1 MPLIELATIPGL
13 ETAQAVFGAVQTH
26 AAVIDDRIVDIMV
39 YVYNT
44 APPPPPPPPPPP
56 SGLI

>member
-1 MPLIELATIPGL
+1 MPIIELASIPGL
-13 ETAQAVFGAVQTH
+13 ETAQAVFGALQVQT
-26 AAVIDDRIVDIMV
+26 AAIDDTIVEIMV

-44 APPPPPPPPPPP
+44 APPPPPPPPPP